1 LRSDSH
7 RCMAICGSRLLT
19 NPWIRLIGFVT
30 SMCLLSWYMYL
41 GKILEQLNPSKAVLG
56 RVRETLD
63 TLAEG
68 LLAIDRKGRI
78 TLCNQAFAIT
88 LGEDP

>member
-1 LRSDSH
+1 
-7 RCMAICGSRLLT
+7 
-19 NPWIRLIGFVT
+19 
-30 SMCLLSWYMYL
+30 MYL